1 MLVAREKQEG
11 VDMKKPVRVAAGVLL
26 GMIDRYLWA
35 PPTRKRK
42 GCKVFSR
49 QRAPMVNTKE
59 PALALGP
66 ARGTFMVLPLKA
78 LFTGIYVGCP

>member
-11 VDMKKPVRVAAGVLL
+11 VDMKKSVRVAAGVLP

-59 PALALGP
+59 PALAPWHLHGP
-66 ARGTFMVLPLKA
+66 
-78 LFTGIYVGCP
+78 FTEGPVHR